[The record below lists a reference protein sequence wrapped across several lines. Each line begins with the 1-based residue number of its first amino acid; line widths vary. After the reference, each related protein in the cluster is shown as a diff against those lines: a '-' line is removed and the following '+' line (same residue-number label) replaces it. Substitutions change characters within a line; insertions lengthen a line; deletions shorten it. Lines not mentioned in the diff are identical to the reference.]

1 MHDSP
6 SLWFSS
12 HFISI
17 FYLFDVFLILFKSSY
32 FCYFSF
38 FIAYNTVLDSLYC
51 NLKKVL
57 ALVLAFACAF
67 TMFAGAA
74 FTDQADIKVDSEVVD
89 TLVSLGVI
97 EGFENGSFQP
107 NGTVTRAQMAKM
119 IYVLR
124 TGNSDA
130 SAYNN
135 DKTTFT
141 DINGHWAAGY
151 IKYCQSLNIIAGKSN
166 TKFCPNDKVTT
177 QEAAKMLLVTLGYD
191 AKKAGLV
198 GAGWASKTNALAD
211 ENGLLEDVNTS
222 FTGACPRQYAAQLI
236 YNTIF
241 APTVVLR
248 DDVYTNE
255 NYAGHDNKTVGEK
268 YMGLKTTVG
277 TLDTVSKESGKDTYK
292 LTIGETDNTDDDS
305 TKPLVTS
312 FTKVKK
318 DYNDLLDQEVKVL
331 YKAKDDVYGVFA
343 TEDSD
348 VLTGILG
355 DFEKSDA
362 KLKFNGS
369 KYSVGKTGDD
379 DTNLV
384 KVDGSKTSDT
394 NANNIVAYVDAA
406 KGLSK
411 VYSASTRS
419 KDNKIIQ
426 LNVKTVSI
434 AQVTYV
440 GKDYINA
447 TKKAGPTFDKIDTD
461 SSNYPS
467 DLKKDDYIAIY
478 NANNFSDDKQVVEKL
493 DLVEGKVTSTKNAI
507 TADDYSIMV
516 DGNWYEMAMAPT
528 MKAAPDQTKVD
539 FIGNK
544 KVELKDE
551 VAVVVKD
558 GYVVYVDDNTA
569 GSKDVALLVKAVTKT
584 SANDDD
590 IEGRLIF
597 ADGSDK
603 TVTIKDT
610 KMFASIT
617 EYTGTPVLVSYKK
630 SGDKYELTKVTD
642 KIDGYDDY
650 ATDAQRVKSDKLQ
663 KKTGD
668 TWGAAK
674 VTYINNDATV
684 FVKYKSGDDTKY
696 TVITGKAL
704 KNWSDSKTF
713 TSQVLSK
720 KTNGMQYAKTMY
732 VDLANQNMS
741 GGKDITYGYV
751 LESSRS
757 ITEGDTDYTTT
768 KVWNG
773 TKEITLKVEDGDA
786 LAEGQVVEYSE
797 NSDGTHDIENT
808 YTLDS
813 VATGTNHQYA
823 LTRGVVTGFDY
834 NAEDVEGT
842 LVGSK
847 AKKAG
852 DDYIADE
859 TDAAKFTLNISN
871 DDHDSVVLF
880 VDTDNARGTTG
891 GEFQKA
897 AENND
902 GKKLAN
908 VAYYADANSNVKIII
923 VDTQNIYAK

>member
-1 MHDSP
+1 M
-6 SLWFSS
+6 
-12 HFISI
+12 
-17 FYLFDVFLILFKSSY
+17 
-32 FCYFSF
+32 
-38 FIAYNTVLDSLYC
+38 
-51 NLKKVL
+51 
-57 ALVLAFACAF
+57 LAFACAF

-198 GAGWASKTNALAD
+198 GASWASKTNALAD

-255 NYAGHDNKTVGEK
+255 NYAGKDNKTVGEK

-292 LTIGETDNTDDDS
+292 LTIGETDNTGDDS
-305 TKPLVTS
+305 TKPLVKS

-419 KDNKIIQ
+419 KDNKIVQ

-908 VAYYADANSNVKIII
+908 VAYYADAASNVKIII

>member
-1 MHDSP
+1 
-6 SLWFSS
+6 
-12 HFISI
+12 
-17 FYLFDVFLILFKSSY
+17 
-32 FCYFSF
+32 
-38 FIAYNTVLDSLYC
+38 
-51 NLKKVL
+51 
-57 ALVLAFACAF
+57 
-67 TMFAGAA
+67 MFAGAA
-74 FTDQADIKVDSEVVD
+74 FTDQADIKVDAEVVD

-97 EGFENGSFQP
+97 NGYTDGSFKP
-107 NGTVTRAQMAKM
+107 NDTVTRAEMAKM

-141 DINGHWAAGY
+141 DIKGHWARGY
-151 IKYCQSLNIIAGKSN
+151 VKYCQSLGIIAGQSA
-166 TKFCPNDKVTT
+166 TTFAPDQTVTA

-191 AKKAGLV
+191 AQKAGLV
-198 GAGWASKTNALAD
+198 GINWASRTNALAD
-211 ENGLLEDVNTS
+211 ENGLLEDVTTS
-222 FTGACPRQYAAQLI
+222 FTGPCPRQYAAQLI
-236 YNTIF
+236 YNAIF

-255 NYAGHDNKTVGEK
+255 NYAGKDNKTVGEK

-292 LTIGETDNTDDDS
+292 LTIGATDNTKDDS
-305 TKPLVTS
+305 TDPLVKS

-318 DYNDLLDQEVKVL
+318 DYNNLLDQEVKVL

-369 KYSVGKTGDD
+369 KYSVGTATTSAVTGDAQVAAD
-379 DTNLV
+379 KTNLV
-384 KVDGSKTSDT
+384 KVNGSESTT
-394 NANNIVAYVDAA
+394 NRNDIVAYVDAA

-419 KDNKIIQ
+419 KDNKIVQ

-447 TKKAGPTFDKIDTD
+447 TKKAGSTFDKIDTD

-493 DLVEGKVTSTKNAI
+493 DVVEGKVTSTKNKI

-516 DGNWYEMAMAPT
+516 DGNWYEMAMQEYANNSVT
-528 MKAAPDQTKVD
+528 
-539 FIGNK
+539 NEN

-551 VAVVVKD
+551 VAVVVKN
-558 GYVVYVDDNTA
+558 GYVVYVDDNKA
-569 GSKDVALLVKAVTKT
+569 GSKDVALLVKAVQKT

-603 TVTIKDT
+603 VVTIKDT
-610 KMFASIT
+610 KMFDSTKNKAG
-617 EYTGTPVLVSYKK
+617 EKVGEALPYETPVLVSYKK

-642 KIDGYDDY
+642 KIDGYNDY
-650 ATDAQRVKSDKLQ
+650 ADDAQRVKSDKLQ
-663 KKTGD
+663 KKTGE
-668 TWGAAK
+668 TWAAAK
-674 VTYINNDATV
+674 ITYINNDATV

-720 KTNGMQYAKTMY
+720 KSNGMQYAKTMY
-732 VDLANQNMS
+732 VNLADQNMS

-757 ITEGDTDYTTT
+757 TTENDTDYITT

-773 TKEITLKVEDGDA
+773 TEEITLKVEDGDA
-786 LAEGQVVEYSE
+786 LAEGQVVEYSV

-813 VATGTNHQYA
+813 MATGTNHQYA

-834 NAEDVEGT
+834 NAKDVEGT

-847 AKKAG
+847 AKKDG

-859 TDAAKFTLNISN
+859 TDGAKFTLNISN

-897 AENND
+897 AENNN

>member
-1 MHDSP
+1 M
-6 SLWFSS
+6 
-12 HFISI
+12 
-17 FYLFDVFLILFKSSY
+17 
-32 FCYFSF
+32 
-38 FIAYNTVLDSLYC
+38 
-51 NLKKVL
+51 
-57 ALVLAFACAF
+57 LAFACAF

-74 FTDQADIKVDSEVVD
+74 FTDQADIKVKSDVVD

-97 EGFENGSFQP
+97 EGFEDGSFQP

-130 SAYNN
+130 SAYND
-135 DKTTFT
+135 DKTSFT

-151 IKYCQSLNIIAGKSN
+151 IKYCQSLNIIAGKSA
-166 TKFCPNDKVTT
+166 TKFDPNGNVTT

-255 NYAGHDNKTVGEK
+255 NYAGKDNKTVGEK

-292 LTIGETDNTDDDS
+292 LTIGDTDNTADDS
-305 TKPLVTS
+305 TKPVQYS

-379 DTNLV
+379 KTNLV
-384 KVDGSKTSDT
+384 KVDGTEVAASVATAPT
-394 NANNIVAYVDAA
+394 NRNDIVAYVDAA

-419 KDNKIIQ
+419 KDNKIVQ

-447 TKKAGPTFDKIDTD
+447 TRKVGPTFDKIDTD

-478 NANNFSDDKQVVEKL
+478 NADNFSDGKQVVEKL
-493 DLVEGKVTSTKNAI
+493 DLVEGKVTSTKNKI
-507 TADDYSIMV
+507 TDDDYSIMV
-516 DGNWYEMAMAPT
+516 DGNWYEMAMALT
-528 MKAAPDQTKVD
+528 TNKTDSYV
-539 FIGNK
+539 GNE

-558 GYVVYVDDNTA
+558 GYVVYVDDNDA
-569 GSKDVALLVKAVTKT
+569 GSKDVALLVKAVQKT

-603 TVTIKDT
+603 VVTIKDT
-610 KMFASIT
+610 KMFANAT
-617 EYTGTPVLVSYKK
+617 EYKGNPVLVSYKK
-630 SGDKYELTKVTD
+630 SGEKYELTKVD
-642 KIDGYDDY
+642 GVISGYDDY
-650 ATDAQRVKSDKLQ
+650 ATDAKRVKSDKLQ
-663 KKTGD
+663 KQAGT
-668 TWGAAK
+668 TWEAAK

-684 FVKYKSGDDTKY
+684 FVRYTSGNDTKY
-696 TVITGKAL
+696 SVITGSAL
-704 KNWSDSKTF
+704 KNWSDSKVF
-713 TSQVLSK
+713 TSAQVLSK
-720 KTNGMQYAKTMY
+720 KSNGMQYAKTMY
-732 VDLANQNMS
+732 IDLGSSSMS
-741 GGKDITYGYV
+741 GGKDMTYGYV
-751 LESSRS
+751 LDASQS
-757 ITEGDTDYTTT
+757 ITENDTDYTTT

-773 TKEITLKVEDGDA
+773 TEEITLKVEDGDA
-786 LAEGQVVEYSE
+786 LAEGDVVEYSA
-797 NSDGTHDIENT
+797 NSDGTHDINKT
-808 YTLDS
+808 YKLDYNGS
-813 VATGTNHQYA
+813 DSDTYA

-834 NAEDVEGT
+834 NATDIEGT
-842 LVGSK
+842 LVGFTATKSTT
-847 AKKAG
+847 AG
-852 DDYIADE
+852 YTDDYVA
-859 TDAAKFTLNISN
+859 TQTAFTLNISN

-880 VDTDNARGTTG
+880 VDTDNARGTAN

-897 AENND
+897 AENNAD
-902 GKKLAN
+902 QKLAN
-908 VAYYADANSNVKIII
+908 VAYYADVHSNVKIII

>member
-1 MHDSP
+1 
-6 SLWFSS
+6 
-12 HFISI
+12 
-17 FYLFDVFLILFKSSY
+17 
-32 FCYFSF
+32 
-38 FIAYNTVLDSLYC
+38 
-51 NLKKVL
+51 
-57 ALVLAFACAF
+57 
-67 TMFAGAA
+67 MFAGAA

-97 EGFENGSFQP
+97 NGYTDGSFKP
-107 NGTVTRAQMAKM
+107 NDTVTRAEMAKM

-151 IKYCQSLNIIAGKSN
+151 VKYCQALGIIAGQSA
-166 TKFCPNDKVTT
+166 TKFAPDQTVTA

-191 AKKAGLV
+191 AQKAGLV
-198 GAGWASKTNALAD
+198 GTTWASKTNALAD

-222 FTGACPRQYAAQLI
+222 FTAACPRQYAAQLM
-236 YNTIF
+236 YNAIF

-255 NYAGHDNKTVGEK
+255 NYAGKDNKTVGEK

-292 LTIGETDNTDDDS
+292 LTIGATDNTKDDS
-305 TKPLVTS
+305 TDPLVTS

-369 KYSVGKTGDD
+369 KYAVGDISGITKQDEKD
-379 DTNLV
+379 AKNFV
-384 KVDGSKTSDT
+384 KVDNKASST
-394 NANNIVAYVDAA
+394 NRNDIVAYVDAA

-419 KDNKIIQ
+419 KDNKIVQ

-478 NANNFSDDKQVVEKL
+478 NSNNFSDDKQVVEKL
-493 DLVEGKVTSTKNAI
+493 DVVEGKVTSTKNKI

-516 DGNWYEMAMAPT
+516 DGNWYEMAMQEYANNSVT
-528 MKAAPDQTKVD
+528 
-539 FIGNK
+539 NEN

-551 VAVVVKD
+551 VAVVVKN
-558 GYVVYVDDNTA
+558 GYVVYVDDNKA
-569 GSKDVALLVKAVTKT
+569 GSKDVALLVKAVQKT

-603 TVTIKDT
+603 VVTIKDT
-610 KMFASIT
+610 KMFDSTKNESGKKVGEALPY
-617 EYTGTPVLVSYKK
+617 ETPVLVSYKK

-642 KIDGYDDY
+642 KIDGYNDY
-650 ATDAQRVKSDKLQ
+650 ADDAQRVKSDKLQ
-663 KKTGD
+663 KKTGE
-668 TWGAAK
+668 TWAAAK
-674 VTYINNDATV
+674 ITYINNDATV

-720 KTNGMQYAKTMY
+720 KSNGMQYAKTMY
-732 VDLANQNMS
+732 VNLADQNMS

-757 ITEGDTDYTTT
+757 TTENDTDYITT

-773 TKEITLKVEDGDA
+773 TEEITLKVEDGDA
-786 LAEGQVVEYSE
+786 LAEGQVVEYSV

-813 VATGTNHQYA
+813 MATGTNHQYA

-834 NAEDVEGT
+834 NAKDVEGT

-847 AKKAG
+847 AKKDG

-859 TDAAKFTLNISN
+859 TDGAKFTLNISN

-897 AENND
+897 AENNN

>member
-1 MHDSP
+1 M
-6 SLWFSS
+6 SS
-12 HFISI
+12 S
-17 FYLFDVFLILFKSSY
+17 
-32 FCYFSF
+32 
-38 FIAYNTVLDSLYC
+38 TC

-292 LTIGETDNTDDDS
+292 LTIGETDNTKDDS
-305 TKPLVTS
+305 TDPLVKS

-348 VLTGILG
+348 VLTGVLG

-369 KYSVGKTGDD
+369 KYSVGEANATKNPDD
-379 DTNLV
+379 SNLV
-384 KVDGSKTSDT
+384 KVNGTKATNDT
-394 NANNIVAYVDAA
+394 NVNNIVAYVDAAA

-419 KDNKIIQ
+419 KDNKIVQ

-447 TKKAGPTFDKIDTD
+447 TRKVGPTFDKIDTD

-478 NANNFSDDKQVVEKL
+478 NADNFSDDKQVVEKL

-544 KVELKDE
+544 KIELKNE
-551 VAVVVKD
+551 VAVVVKN

-569 GSKDVALLVKAVTKT
+569 GSKDVALLVKAVQKT

-630 SGDKYELTKVTD
+630 SGDKYELTKVTA

-663 KKTGD
+663 KKNGD
-668 TWGAAK
+668 TWEAAK
-674 VTYINNDATV
+674 ITYINNDATV

-696 TVITGKAL
+696 TVITGKTL

-732 VDLANQNMS
+732 VDLADQNMS

-768 KVWNG
+768 LVWNG

-813 VATGTNHQYA
+813 MATGTNHQYA

-847 AKKAG
+847 AKKDG
-852 DDYIADE
+852 DDYIANEEDS
-859 TDAAKFTLNISN
+859 AKFTLNISN

-897 AENND
+897 AENNN

>member
-1 MHDSP
+1 M
-6 SLWFSS
+6 
-12 HFISI
+12 
-17 FYLFDVFLILFKSSY
+17 K
-32 FCYFSF
+32 
-38 FIAYNTVLDSLYC
+38 

-74 FTDQADIKVDSEVVD
+74 FTDSADIKVDTEVVD

-130 SAYNN
+130 SAYND
-135 DKTTFT
+135 DKTSFT
-141 DINGHWAAGY
+141 DIGSHWARGY
-151 IKYCQSLNIIAGKSN
+151 IKYCQSLGIIAGKSN
-166 TKFCPNDKVTT
+166 TKFCPNDKVTA
-177 QEAAKMLLVTLGYD
+177 QEAAKMLLVTLGYN
-191 AKKAGLV
+191 ATKAGLT
-198 GAGWASKTNALAD
+198 GANWASKTNALAD

-369 KYSVGKTGDD
+369 KYSVGKTGDN
-379 DTNLV
+379 DTNIV

-419 KDNKIIQ
+419 KDNKIVQ
-426 LNVKTVSI
+426 LNVKTVTI

-603 TVTIKDT
+603 TVTIKAT
-610 KMFASIT
+610 KMFDSLT
-617 EYTGTPVLVSYKK
+617 EYTGNPVLVSYKK
-630 SGDKYELTKVTD
+630 SGEKYELTKVTA
-642 KIDGYDDY
+642 KIDGYDEYDIS
-650 ATDAQRVKSDKLQ
+650 AVKVKDNKLV
-663 KKTGD
+663 KAN
-668 TWGAAK
+668 GAAADK
-674 VTYINNDATV
+674 IPYIDNTATV
-684 FVKYKSGDDTKY
+684 FVKYQRGTDTKY
-696 TVITGKAL
+696 TVITGSAL
-704 KNWSDSKTF
+704 KNWSDSKIF

-720 KTNGMQYAKTMY
+720 KTNGMHYAKTMY
-732 VDLANQNMS
+732 VNLADQNMS

-751 LESSRS
+751 LEASRS
-757 ITEGDTDYTTT
+757 VTENDTDYTTT

-773 TKEITLKVEDGDA
+773 TEEITLKVEDGDA
-786 LAEGQVVEYSE
+786 LAEGQVVEYSV

-813 VATGTNHQYA
+813 TADGTDHQYA

-834 NAEDVEGT
+834 NAKDVEGT

-847 AKKAG
+847 AKKVD

-859 TDAAKFTLNISN
+859 TEAAKFTLNISN
-871 DDHDSVVLF
+871 DDHESVVLF

>member
-1 MHDSP
+1 
-6 SLWFSS
+6 
-12 HFISI
+12 
-17 FYLFDVFLILFKSSY
+17 
-32 FCYFSF
+32 
-38 FIAYNTVLDSLYC
+38 
-51 NLKKVL
+51 
-57 ALVLAFACAF
+57 
-67 TMFAGAA
+67 MFAGAA

-97 EGFENGSFQP
+97 NGYTDGSFKP
-107 NGTVTRAQMAKM
+107 NDTVTRAEMAKM

-130 SAYNN
+130 SAYND

-141 DINGHWAAGY
+141 DINGHWARGY
-151 IKYCQSLNIIAGKSN
+151 VKYCQSLGIIAGQSA
-166 TKFCPNDKVTT
+166 TKFAPDQTVTA

-191 AKKAGLV
+191 AEKAGLV
-198 GAGWASKTNALAD
+198 GASWASKTNALAD

-222 FTGACPRQYAAQLI
+222 FTGPCPRQYAAQLM
-236 YNTIF
+236 YNAIF

-248 DDVYTNE
+248 DGVYTNE
-255 NYAGHDNKTVGEK
+255 NYAGKDNKTVGEK

-292 LTIGETDNTDDDS
+292 LTIGATDNTKDDS
-305 TKPLVTS
+305 TDPLVTS

-369 KYSVGKTGDD
+369 KYAVGDISGITKQDEKD
-379 DTNLV
+379 AKNFV
-384 KVDGSKTSDT
+384 KVDNKASST
-394 NANNIVAYVDAA
+394 NRNDIVAYVDAA

-419 KDNKIIQ
+419 KDNKIVQ

-478 NANNFSDDKQVVEKL
+478 NSNNFSDDKQVVEKL
-493 DLVEGKVTSTKNAI
+493 DVVEGKVTSTKNKI

-516 DGNWYEMAMAPT
+516 DGNWYEMAMQEYANNSVT
-528 MKAAPDQTKVD
+528 
-539 FIGNK
+539 NEN

-551 VAVVVKD
+551 VAVVVKN
-558 GYVVYVDDNTA
+558 GYVVYVDDNKA
-569 GSKDVALLVKAVTKT
+569 GSKDVALLVKAVQKT

-603 TVTIKDT
+603 VVTIKDT
-610 KMFASIT
+610 KMFDSTKNESGKKVGEALPY
-617 EYTGTPVLVSYKK
+617 ETPVLVSYKK

-642 KIDGYDDY
+642 KIDGYNDY
-650 ATDAQRVKSDKLQ
+650 ADDAQRVKSDKLQ
-663 KKTGD
+663 KKTGE
-668 TWGAAK
+668 TWAAAK
-674 VTYINNDATV
+674 ITYINNDATV

-720 KTNGMQYAKTMY
+720 KSNGMQYAKTMY
-732 VDLANQNMS
+732 VNLADQNMS

-757 ITEGDTDYTTT
+757 TTENDTDYITT

-773 TKEITLKVEDGDA
+773 TEEITLKVEDGDA
-786 LAEGQVVEYSE
+786 LAEGQVVEYSV

-813 VATGTNHQYA
+813 MATGTNHQYA

-834 NAEDVEGT
+834 NAKDVEGT

-847 AKKAG
+847 AKKDG

-859 TDAAKFTLNISN
+859 TDGAKFTLNISN

-897 AENND
+897 AENNN

>member
-1 MHDSP
+1 
-6 SLWFSS
+6 
-12 HFISI
+12 
-17 FYLFDVFLILFKSSY
+17 
-32 FCYFSF
+32 
-38 FIAYNTVLDSLYC
+38 
-51 NLKKVL
+51 
-57 ALVLAFACAF
+57 
-67 TMFAGAA
+67 MFAGAA

-318 DYNDLLDQEVKVL
+318 DYNNLLDQEVKVL

-369 KYSVGKTGDD
+369 KYSVGATGADA
-379 DTNLV
+379 TN
-384 KVDGSKTSDT
+384 KVVVDRATTSASND
-394 NANNIVAYVDAA
+394 IVAYVAAA

-419 KDNKIIQ
+419 KDNKIVQ
-426 LNVKTVSI
+426 LNVKTVTI

-447 TKKAGPTFDKIDTD
+447 TKKAGPNFDKIDTD

-493 DLVEGKVTSTKNAI
+493 DLVEGKVTSTKNKI
-507 TADDYSIMV
+507 TDDDYSIMV
-516 DGNWYEMAMAPT
+516 DGNWYEMAMQEYANNSVT
-528 MKAAPDQTKVD
+528 SETEVK
-539 FIGNK
+539 
-544 KVELKDE
+544 LKDE

-558 GYVVYVDDNTA
+558 GYVVYVDDNKA

-603 TVTIKDT
+603 TVTIKNT
-610 KMFASIT
+610 KMFASLT

-630 SGDKYELTKVTD
+630 SGDKYELTKVTA
-642 KIDGYDDY
+642 KIDGYDEYDTS
-650 ATDAQRVKSDKLQ
+650 AVKVKDNKLV
-663 KKTGD
+663 KAN
-668 TWGAAK
+668 GAAADK
-674 VTYINNDATV
+674 IPYIDNTATV
-684 FVKYKSGDDTKY
+684 FVKYQSGTDTKY
-696 TVITGKAL
+696 TVITGSAL

-720 KTNGMQYAKTMY
+720 KTNGMHYAKTMY
-732 VDLANQNMS
+732 VNLADQNMS

-751 LESSRS
+751 LEASRS
-757 ITEGDTDYTTT
+757 VTENDTDYTTT

-773 TKEITLKVEDGDA
+773 TEEITLKVEDGDA
-786 LAEGQVVEYSE
+786 LAEGQVVEYIV

-813 VATGTNHQYA
+813 TADGTDHQYA

-834 NAEDVEGT
+834 NAKDVEGT

-847 AKKAG
+847 AKKVG

-859 TDAAKFTLNISN
+859 TEAAQFTLNISN
-871 DDHDSVVLF
+871 DDHESVVLF

-891 GEFQKA
+891 GEFQEA

-908 VAYYADANSNVKIII
+908 VAYYADAASNVKIII

>member
-1 MHDSP
+1 
-6 SLWFSS
+6 
-12 HFISI
+12 
-17 FYLFDVFLILFKSSY
+17 
-32 FCYFSF
+32 
-38 FIAYNTVLDSLYC
+38 
-51 NLKKVL
+51 
-57 ALVLAFACAF
+57 
-67 TMFAGAA
+67 MFAGAA

-255 NYAGHDNKTVGEK
+255 NYAGHDNETVGEK

-292 LTIGETDNTDDDS
+292 LTIGETDNTKDDS
-305 TKPLVTS
+305 TDPLVKS

-348 VLTGILG
+348 VLTGVLG

-369 KYSVGKTGDD
+369 KYSVGEANATKNPDD
-379 DTNLV
+379 SNLV
-384 KVDGSKTSDT
+384 KVNGTKATNDT
-394 NANNIVAYVDAA
+394 NVNNIVAYVDAAA

-419 KDNKIIQ
+419 KDNKIVQ

-447 TKKAGPTFDKIDTD
+447 TRKVGPTFDKIDTD

-478 NANNFSDDKQVVEKL
+478 NADNFSDDKQVVEKL

-539 FIGNK
+539 YVGNK
-544 KVELKDE
+544 KIELKNE
-551 VAVVVKD
+551 VAVVVKN

-569 GSKDVALLVKAVTKT
+569 GSKDVALLVKAVQKT

-630 SGDKYELTKVTD
+630 SGDKYELTKVTA

-663 KKTGD
+663 KKNGE
-668 TWGAAK
+668 TWEAAK
-674 VTYINNDATV
+674 ITYINNDATV

-696 TVITGKAL
+696 TVITGKTL

-732 VDLANQNMS
+732 VDLADQNMS

-768 KVWNG
+768 LVWNG

-813 VATGTNHQYA
+813 MATGTNHQYA

-847 AKKAG
+847 AKKDG
-852 DDYIADE
+852 DDYIANEEDS
-859 TDAAKFTLNISN
+859 AKFTLNISN

>member
-1 MHDSP
+1 MDFLKFHP
-6 SLWFSS
+6 RFSS
-12 HFISI
+12 
-17 FYLFDVFLILFKSSY
+17 
-32 FCYFSF
+32 
-38 FIAYNTVLDSLYC
+38 NRDSGA

-151 IKYCQSLNIIAGKSN
+151 IKYCQSLNIIAGKSA
-166 TKFCPNDKVTT
+166 TKFDPNGNVTT

-198 GAGWASKTNALAD
+198 GSGWASKTNALAD

-379 DTNLV
+379 DTNIV

-419 KDNKIIQ
+419 KDNKIVQ
-426 LNVKTVSI
+426 LNVKTVTI

-610 KMFASIT
+610 KMFASLT

-630 SGDKYELTKVTD
+630 SGEKYELTKVTA
-642 KIDGYDDY
+642 KIDGYDEYDTS
-650 ATDAQRVKSDKLQ
+650 AVKVKDNKLV
-663 KKTGD
+663 KAN
-668 TWGAAK
+668 GAAADK
-674 VTYINNDATV
+674 IPYIDNTATV
-684 FVKYKSGDDTKY
+684 FVKYQSGTDTKY
-696 TVITGKAL
+696 TVITGSAL
-704 KNWSDSKTF
+704 KNWSDSKIF

-720 KTNGMQYAKTMY
+720 KTNGMHYAKTMY
-732 VDLANQNMS
+732 VNLADQNMS

-751 LESSRS
+751 LEASRS
-757 ITEGDTDYTTT
+757 VTENDTDYTTT

-773 TKEITLKVEDGDA
+773 TEEITLKVEDGDA
-786 LAEGQVVEYSE
+786 LAEGQVVEYSV

-813 VATGTNHQYA
+813 TADGTDHQYA

-834 NAEDVEGT
+834 NAKDVEGT

-847 AKKAG
+847 AKKVG

-859 TDAAKFTLNISN
+859 TEAAKFTLNISN
-871 DDHDSVVLF
+871 DDHESVVLF

>member
-1 MHDSP
+1 
-6 SLWFSS
+6 
-12 HFISI
+12 
-17 FYLFDVFLILFKSSY
+17 
-32 FCYFSF
+32 
-38 FIAYNTVLDSLYC
+38 
-51 NLKKVL
+51 
-57 ALVLAFACAF
+57 
-67 TMFAGAA
+67 MFAGAA

-198 GAGWASKTNALAD
+198 GASWASKTNALAD

-255 NYAGHDNKTVGEK
+255 NYAGKDNKTVGEK

-292 LTIGETDNTDDDS
+292 LTIGETDNTGDDS
-305 TKPLVTS
+305 TKPLVKS

-419 KDNKIIQ
+419 KDNKIVQ

-908 VAYYADANSNVKIII
+908 VAYYADASSNVKIII

>member
-1 MHDSP
+1 
-6 SLWFSS
+6 
-12 HFISI
+12 
-17 FYLFDVFLILFKSSY
+17 
-32 FCYFSF
+32 
-38 FIAYNTVLDSLYC
+38 
-51 NLKKVL
+51 
-57 ALVLAFACAF
+57 
-67 TMFAGAA
+67 MFAGAA

-89 TLVSLGVI
+89 TLVSLGVVN
-97 EGFENGSFQP
+97 GYTDGSFKP
-107 NGTVTRAQMAKM
+107 NDTVTRAEMAKM

-130 SAYNN
+130 SAYND

-141 DINGHWAAGY
+141 DINGHWARGY
-151 IKYCQSLNIIAGKSN
+151 VKYCQSLGIIAGQSA
-166 TKFCPNDKVTT
+166 TKFAPDQTVTA
-177 QEAAKMLLVTLGYD
+177 QEAAKMLLVTLGYNAD
-191 AKKAGLV
+191 KAGLV
-198 GAGWASKTNALAD
+198 GASWASKTNALAD
-211 ENGLLEDVNTS
+211 ENGLLDDVNTS
-222 FTGACPRQYAAQLI
+222 FTAACPRQYAAQLM
-236 YNTIF
+236 YNAIF

-255 NYAGHDNKTVGEK
+255 NYAGKDNKTVGEK

-292 LTIGETDNTDDDS
+292 LTIGETDNTKDDS
-305 TKPLVTS
+305 TDPLVTS

-348 VLTGILG
+348 VLTGVLG

-369 KYSVGKTGDD
+369 KYSVGTATTSAVTGDAQVAAD
-379 DTNLV
+379 KTNLV
-384 KVDGSKTSDT
+384 KINGSESDT
-394 NANNIVAYVDAA
+394 NRNNIVAFVDAA

-419 KDNKIIQ
+419 KDNKIVQ

-478 NANNFSDDKQVVEKL
+478 NSNNFSDDKQVVEKL
-493 DLVEGKVTSTKNAI
+493 DVVEGKVTSTKNAI

-516 DGNWYEMAMAPT
+516 DGKWYEMAMAAT
-528 MKAAPDQTKVD
+528 MKASPDQDKVD
-539 FIGNK
+539 YVGNK
-544 KVELKDE
+544 KVELKNE
-551 VAVVVKD
+551 VEVVVKN
-558 GYVVYVDDNTA
+558 GYVVYVDDNKA
-569 GSKDVALLVKAVTKT
+569 GSEDVALLVKAVQKT

-603 TVTIKDT
+603 VVTIKDT
-610 KMFASIT
+610 KMFDSTKNESGKKVGEALPY
-617 EYTGTPVLVSYKK
+617 ETPVLVSYKK
-630 SGDKYELTKVTD
+630 SGDKYELTKVTA

-650 ATDAQRVKSDKLQ
+650 ADDAQRVKSDKLQ
-663 KKTGD
+663 KKTGE

-720 KTNGMQYAKTMY
+720 KSNGMQYAKTMY
-732 VDLANQNMS
+732 VNLADQNMS

-757 ITEGDTDYTTT
+757 TTENDTDYITT

-773 TKEITLKVEDGDA
+773 TEEITLKVEDGDA
-786 LAEGQVVEYSE
+786 LAEGQVVEYSV

-813 VATGTNHQYA
+813 QANGNHQYA

-847 AKKAG
+847 ATKDG
-852 DDYIADE
+852 DDYIADNAE
-859 TDAAKFTLNISN
+859 NAKFTLNISN

-880 VDTDNARGTTG
+880 VDTDNARGTIG

>member
-1 MHDSP
+1 
-6 SLWFSS
+6 
-12 HFISI
+12 
-17 FYLFDVFLILFKSSY
+17 
-32 FCYFSF
+32 
-38 FIAYNTVLDSLYC
+38 
-51 NLKKVL
+51 
-57 ALVLAFACAF
+57 
-67 TMFAGAA
+67 
-74 FTDQADIKVDSEVVD
+74 
-89 TLVSLGVI
+89 
-97 EGFENGSFQP
+97 
-107 NGTVTRAQMAKM
+107 MAKM

-318 DYNDLLDQEVKVL
+318 DYNNLLDQEVKVL

-369 KYSVGKTGDD
+369 KYSVGATGADA
-379 DTNLV
+379 TN
-384 KVDGSKTSDT
+384 KVVIDRATTSASND
-394 NANNIVAYVDAA
+394 IVAYVAAA

-419 KDNKIIQ
+419 KDNKIVQ
-426 LNVKTVSI
+426 LNVKTVTI

-447 TKKAGPTFDKIDTD
+447 TKEAGPNFDKIDTD

-493 DLVEGKVTSTKNAI
+493 DLVEGKVTSTKNKI
-507 TADDYSIMV
+507 TDDDYSIMV
-516 DGNWYEMAMAPT
+516 DGNWYEMAMQEYANNSVT
-528 MKAAPDQTKVD
+528 SETEVK
-539 FIGNK
+539 
-544 KVELKDE
+544 LKDE

-558 GYVVYVDDNTA
+558 GYVVYVDDNKA

-603 TVTIKDT
+603 TVTIKNT
-610 KMFASIT
+610 KMFASLT

-630 SGDKYELTKVTD
+630 SGDKYELTKVTA
-642 KIDGYDDY
+642 KIDGYDEYDTS
-650 ATDAQRVKSDKLQ
+650 AVKVKDNKLV
-663 KKTGD
+663 KAN
-668 TWGAAK
+668 GAAADK
-674 VTYINNDATV
+674 IPYIDNTATV
-684 FVKYKSGDDTKY
+684 FVKYQSGTDTKY
-696 TVITGKAL
+696 TVITGSAL

-720 KTNGMQYAKTMY
+720 KTNGMHYAKTMY
-732 VDLANQNMS
+732 VNLADQNMS

-751 LESSRS
+751 LEASRS
-757 ITEGDTDYTTT
+757 VTENDTDYTTT

-773 TKEITLKVEDGDA
+773 TEEITLKVEDGDA
-786 LAEGQVVEYSE
+786 LAEGQVVEYSV

-813 VATGTNHQYA
+813 TADGTDHQYA

-834 NAEDVEGT
+834 NAKDVEGT

-847 AKKAG
+847 AKKVG

-859 TDAAKFTLNISN
+859 TEAAQFTLNISN
-871 DDHDSVVLF
+871 DDHESVVLF

-908 VAYYADANSNVKIII
+908 VAYYADAASNVKIII

>member
-1 MHDSP
+1 M
-6 SLWFSS
+6 
-12 HFISI
+12 
-17 FYLFDVFLILFKSSY
+17 
-32 FCYFSF
+32 
-38 FIAYNTVLDSLYC
+38 
-51 NLKKVL
+51 
-57 ALVLAFACAF
+57 LAFACAF

-97 EGFENGSFQP
+97 KGFENGSFQP

-292 LTIGETDNTDDDS
+292 LTIGETDNTGDDS
-305 TKPLVTS
+305 TKPLVKS

-348 VLTGILG
+348 VLTGVLG

-369 KYSVGKTGDD
+369 KYSVGEANATKNPDD
-379 DTNLV
+379 SNLV
-384 KVDGSKTSDT
+384 KVNGTKATNDT
-394 NANNIVAYVDAA
+394 NVNNIVAYVDAAA

-419 KDNKIIQ
+419 KDNKIVQ

-447 TKKAGPTFDKIDTD
+447 TRKVGPTFDKIDTD

-478 NANNFSDDKQVVEKL
+478 NADNFSDDKQVVEKL

-539 FIGNK
+539 YVGNK
-544 KVELKDE
+544 KIELKNE
-551 VAVVVKD
+551 VAVVVKN

-569 GSKDVALLVKAVTKT
+569 GSKDVALLVKAVQKT

-630 SGDKYELTKVTD
+630 SGDKYELTKVTA

-650 ATDAQRVKSDKLQ
+650 ATDAQRVKSDKL
-663 KKTGD
+663 
-668 TWGAAK
+668 
-674 VTYINNDATV
+674 
-684 FVKYKSGDDTKY
+684 
-696 TVITGKAL
+696 
-704 KNWSDSKTF
+704 
-713 TSQVLSK
+713 
-720 KTNGMQYAKTMY
+720 
-732 VDLANQNMS
+732 
-741 GGKDITYGYV
+741 
-751 LESSRS
+751 
-757 ITEGDTDYTTT
+757 
-768 KVWNG
+768 
-773 TKEITLKVEDGDA
+773 
-786 LAEGQVVEYSE
+786 
-797 NSDGTHDIENT
+797 
-808 YTLDS
+808 
-813 VATGTNHQYA
+813 
-823 LTRGVVTGFDY
+823 
-834 NAEDVEGT
+834 
-842 LVGSK
+842 
-847 AKKAG
+847 
-852 DDYIADE
+852 
-859 TDAAKFTLNISN
+859 
-871 DDHDSVVLF
+871 
-880 VDTDNARGTTG
+880 
-891 GEFQKA
+891 
-897 AENND
+897 
-902 GKKLAN
+902 
-908 VAYYADANSNVKIII
+908 
-923 VDTQNIYAK
+923 

>member
-1 MHDSP
+1 
-6 SLWFSS
+6 
-12 HFISI
+12 
-17 FYLFDVFLILFKSSY
+17 
-32 FCYFSF
+32 
-38 FIAYNTVLDSLYC
+38 
-51 NLKKVL
+51 
-57 ALVLAFACAF
+57 
-67 TMFAGAA
+67 MFAGAA

-292 LTIGETDNTDDDS
+292 LTIGETDNTGDDS
-305 TKPLVTS
+305 TKPLVKS

-348 VLTGILG
+348 VLTGVLG

-369 KYSVGKTGDD
+369 KYSVGEANATKNPDD
-379 DTNLV
+379 SNLV
-384 KVDGSKTSDT
+384 KVNGTKATNDT
-394 NANNIVAYVDAA
+394 NVNNIVAYVDAAA

-419 KDNKIIQ
+419 KDNKIVQ

-447 TKKAGPTFDKIDTD
+447 TRKVGPTFDKIDTD

-478 NANNFSDDKQVVEKL
+478 NADNFSDDKQVVEKL

-539 FIGNK
+539 YVGNK
-544 KVELKDE
+544 KIELKNE
-551 VAVVVKD
+551 VAVVVKN

-569 GSKDVALLVKAVTKT
+569 GSKDVALLVKAVQKT

-630 SGDKYELTKVTD
+630 SGDKYELTKVTA

-663 KKTGD
+663 KKNGE
-668 TWGAAK
+668 TWEAAK
-674 VTYINNDATV
+674 ITYINNDATV

-696 TVITGKAL
+696 TVITGKTL

-732 VDLANQNMS
+732 VDLADQNMS

-768 KVWNG
+768 LVWNG

-813 VATGTNHQYA
+813 MATGTNHQYA

-847 AKKAG
+847 AKKDG
-852 DDYIADE
+852 DDYIANEEDS
-859 TDAAKFTLNISN
+859 AKFTLNISN

>member
-1 MHDSP
+1 M
-6 SLWFSS
+6 
-12 HFISI
+12 
-17 FYLFDVFLILFKSSY
+17 K
-32 FCYFSF
+32 
-38 FIAYNTVLDSLYC
+38 

-369 KYSVGKTGDD
+369 KYSVGATGADA
-379 DTNLV
+379 TN
-384 KVDGSKTSDT
+384 KVVVDRATTSASND
-394 NANNIVAYVDAA
+394 IVAYVAAA

-419 KDNKIIQ
+419 KDNKIVQ

-447 TKKAGPTFDKIDTD
+447 TKKAGPNFDKIDTD

-478 NANNFSDDKQVVEKL
+478 NADNFSDDKQVVEKL
-493 DLVEGKVTSTKNAI
+493 DVVEGKVTSTKNAI

-516 DGNWYEMAMAPT
+516 GGNWYEMAMAAT
-528 MKAAPDQTKVD
+528 MKAAPNQTQVD
-539 FIGNK
+539 YVGNE

-551 VAVVVKD
+551 VAVVVKN
-558 GYVVYVDDNTA
+558 GYVVYVDDNDA
-569 GSKDVALLVKAVTKT
+569 GSKDVALLVKAVQKT

-610 KMFASIT
+610 KMFANVGGET
-617 EYTGTPVLVSYKK
+617 LPYNTPVLVSYKK
-630 SGDKYELTKVTD
+630 SGEKYELTKVSGV
-642 KIDGYDDY
+642 ISGYDDY
-650 ATDAQRVKSDKLQ
+650 KTDAKRVKSDKLQ
-663 KKTGD
+663 KQSGSN
-668 TWGAAK
+668 WVAADI
-674 VTYINNDATV
+674 TYINNDATV
-684 FVKYKSGDDTKY
+684 FVRYTSGSDTKY
-696 TVITGKAL
+696 SVITGSAL
-704 KNWSDSKTF
+704 KNWSDSKVF
-713 TSQVLSK
+713 TSAQVLSK
-720 KTNGMQYAKTMY
+720 KSNGMQYAKTMY
-732 VDLANQNMS
+732 VDLGSSSMS
-741 GGKDITYGYV
+741 GGKDMTYGYV

-757 ITEGDTDYTTT
+757 VTENDTDYTTT

-773 TKEITLKVEDGDA
+773 TEEITLKVEDGDA
-786 LAEGQVVEYSE
+786 LAEGDVVEYSA
-797 NSDGTHDIENT
+797 NSDGTHDINKT
-808 YTLDS
+808 YKLDY
-813 VATGTNHQYA
+813 AGTAGDNDTYA

-834 NAEDVEGT
+834 NATDIEGT
-842 LVGSK
+842 LVGFTA
-847 AKKAG
+847 AKSTTAG
-852 DDYIADE
+852 YTDDYVA
-859 TDAAKFTLNISN
+859 TQTAFTLNISN

-880 VDTDNARGTTG
+880 VDTDNARGTAN

-897 AENND
+897 AENNAAQ
-902 GKKLAN
+902 KLAN

>member
-1 MHDSP
+1 
-6 SLWFSS
+6 
-12 HFISI
+12 
-17 FYLFDVFLILFKSSY
+17 
-32 FCYFSF
+32 
-38 FIAYNTVLDSLYC
+38 
-51 NLKKVL
+51 
-57 ALVLAFACAF
+57 
-67 TMFAGAA
+67 
-74 FTDQADIKVDSEVVD
+74 
-89 TLVSLGVI
+89 
-97 EGFENGSFQP
+97 
-107 NGTVTRAQMAKM
+107 
-119 IYVLR
+119 
-124 TGNSDA
+124 
-130 SAYNN
+130 
-135 DKTTFT
+135 
-141 DINGHWAAGY
+141 
-151 IKYCQSLNIIAGKSN
+151 
-166 TKFCPNDKVTT
+166 
-177 QEAAKMLLVTLGYD
+177 MLLVTLGYD
-191 AKKAGLV
+191 AQKAGLV
-198 GAGWASKTNALAD
+198 GTTWASKTNALAD

-222 FTGACPRQYAAQLI
+222 FTAACPRQYAAQLI
-236 YNTIF
+236 YNAIF

-248 DDVYTNE
+248 DGVYTNE
-255 NYAGHDNKTVGEK
+255 NYAGKDNKTVGEK

-292 LTIGETDNTDDDS
+292 LTIGATDNTKDDS
-305 TKPLVTS
+305 TDPLVTS

-369 KYSVGKTGDD
+369 KYAVGDISGITKQDEKD
-379 DTNLV
+379 AKNFV
-384 KVDGSKTSDT
+384 KVDNKASST
-394 NANNIVAYVDAA
+394 NRNDIVAYVDAA

-419 KDNKIIQ
+419 KDNKIVQ

-478 NANNFSDDKQVVEKL
+478 NSNNFSDDKQVVEKL
-493 DLVEGKVTSTKNAI
+493 DVVEGKVTSTKNAI

-516 DGNWYEMAMAPT
+516 DGKWYEMAMAAT
-528 MKAAPDQTKVD
+528 MKASPDQDKVD
-539 FIGNK
+539 YVGNK

-551 VAVVVKD
+551 VEVVVKN
-558 GYVVYVDDNTA
+558 GYVVYVDDNKA
-569 GSKDVALLVKAVTKT
+569 GSKDVALLVKAVKKT

-603 TVTIKDT
+603 TVTVKDT
-610 KMFASIT
+610 KMFASNGSYSDGCYNENT
-617 EYTGTPVLVSYKK
+617 QAGETPVLVSYKK
-630 SGDKYELTKVTD
+630 SGDKYELTKVTA

-650 ATDAQRVKSDKLQ
+650 ATDAKRVKSDKLQ
-663 KKTGD
+663 KQDDSNK
-668 TWGAAK
+668 WVAADI
-674 VTYINNDATV
+674 TYINNDATV

-720 KTNGMQYAKTMY
+720 KSNGMQYAKTMY
-732 VDLANQNMS
+732 VDLADKNMS

-757 ITEGDTDYTTT
+757 TTENDTDYITT

-773 TKEITLKVEDGDA
+773 TEEITLKVEDGDA
-786 LAEGQVVEYSE
+786 LAEGQVVEYSV

-813 VATGTNHQYA
+813 QANGNHQYA

-847 AKKAG
+847 ATKDG

-859 TDAAKFTLNISN
+859 TDGAKFTLNISN

>member
-1 MHDSP
+1 
-6 SLWFSS
+6 
-12 HFISI
+12 
-17 FYLFDVFLILFKSSY
+17 
-32 FCYFSF
+32 
-38 FIAYNTVLDSLYC
+38 
-51 NLKKVL
+51 
-57 ALVLAFACAF
+57 
-67 TMFAGAA
+67 
-74 FTDQADIKVDSEVVD
+74 
-89 TLVSLGVI
+89 
-97 EGFENGSFQP
+97 
-107 NGTVTRAQMAKM
+107 
-119 IYVLR
+119 
-124 TGNSDA
+124 
-130 SAYNN
+130 
-135 DKTTFT
+135 
-141 DINGHWAAGY
+141 
-151 IKYCQSLNIIAGKSN
+151 
-166 TKFCPNDKVTT
+166 
-177 QEAAKMLLVTLGYD
+177 MLLVTLGYD
-191 AKKAGLV
+191 AQKAGLV
-198 GAGWASKTNALAD
+198 GINWASRTNALAD
-211 ENGLLEDVNTS
+211 ENGLLEDVTTS
-222 FTGACPRQYAAQLI
+222 FTGPCPRQYAAQLI
-236 YNTIF
+236 YNAIF

-255 NYAGHDNKTVGEK
+255 NYAGKDNKTVGEK

-292 LTIGETDNTDDDS
+292 LTIGATDNTKDDS
-305 TKPLVTS
+305 TDPLVKS

-318 DYNDLLDQEVKVL
+318 DYNNLLDQEVKVL

-369 KYSVGKTGDD
+369 KYSVGTATTSAVTGDAQVAAD
-379 DTNLV
+379 KTNLV
-384 KVDGSKTSDT
+384 KVNGSESTT
-394 NANNIVAYVDAA
+394 NRNDIVAYVDAA

-419 KDNKIIQ
+419 KDNKIVQ

-447 TKKAGPTFDKIDTD
+447 TKKAGSTFDKIDTD

-493 DLVEGKVTSTKNAI
+493 DVVEGKVTSTKNKI

-516 DGNWYEMAMAPT
+516 DGNWYEMAMQEYANNSVT
-528 MKAAPDQTKVD
+528 
-539 FIGNK
+539 NEN

-551 VAVVVKD
+551 VAVVVKN
-558 GYVVYVDDNTA
+558 GYVVYVDDNKA
-569 GSKDVALLVKAVTKT
+569 GSKDVALLVKAVQKT

-603 TVTIKDT
+603 VVTIKDT
-610 KMFASIT
+610 KMFDSTKNKAG
-617 EYTGTPVLVSYKK
+617 EKVGEALPYETPVLVSYKK

-642 KIDGYDDY
+642 KIDGYNDY
-650 ATDAQRVKSDKLQ
+650 ADDAQRVKSDKLQ
-663 KKTGD
+663 KKTGE
-668 TWGAAK
+668 TWAAAK
-674 VTYINNDATV
+674 ITYINNDATV

-720 KTNGMQYAKTMY
+720 KSNGMQYAKTMY
-732 VDLANQNMS
+732 VNLADQNMS

-757 ITEGDTDYTTT
+757 TTENDTDYITT

-773 TKEITLKVEDGDA
+773 TEEITLKVEDGDA
-786 LAEGQVVEYSE
+786 LAEGQVVEYSV

-813 VATGTNHQYA
+813 MATGTNHQYA

-834 NAEDVEGT
+834 NAKDVEGT

-847 AKKAG
+847 AKKDG

-859 TDAAKFTLNISN
+859 TDGAKFTLNISN

-897 AENND
+897 AENNN

>member
-1 MHDSP
+1 MC
-6 SLWFSS
+6 LWKT
-12 HFISI
+12 
-17 FYLFDVFLILFKSSY
+17 DY
-32 FCYFSF
+32 F
-38 FIAYNTVLDSLYC
+38 AC
-51 NLKKVL
+51 NLKKIL

-97 EGFENGSFQP
+97 NGYTDGSFKP
-107 NGTVTRAQMAKM
+107 NDTVTRAEMAKM

-151 IKYCQSLNIIAGKSN
+151 VKYCQALGIIAGQSA
-166 TKFCPNDKVTT
+166 TKFAPDQTVTA

-191 AKKAGLV
+191 AQKAGLV
-198 GAGWASKTNALAD
+198 GTTWASKTNALAD

-222 FTGACPRQYAAQLI
+222 FTAACPRQYAAQLM
-236 YNTIF
+236 YNAIF

-255 NYAGHDNKTVGEK
+255 NYAGKDNKTVGEK

-292 LTIGETDNTDDDS
+292 LTIGATDNTKDDS
-305 TKPLVTS
+305 TDPLVTS

-369 KYSVGKTGDD
+369 KYAVGDISGITKQDEKD
-379 DTNLV
+379 AKNFV
-384 KVDGSKTSDT
+384 KVDNKASST
-394 NANNIVAYVDAA
+394 NRNDIVAYVDAA

-419 KDNKIIQ
+419 KDNKIVQ

-478 NANNFSDDKQVVEKL
+478 NSNNFSDDKQVVEKL
-493 DLVEGKVTSTKNAI
+493 DVVEGKVTSTKNKI

-516 DGNWYEMAMAPT
+516 DGNWYEMAMQEYANNSVT
-528 MKAAPDQTKVD
+528 
-539 FIGNK
+539 NEN

-551 VAVVVKD
+551 VAVVVKN
-558 GYVVYVDDNTA
+558 GYVVYVDDNKA
-569 GSKDVALLVKAVTKT
+569 GSKDVALLVKAVQKT

-603 TVTIKDT
+603 VVTIKDT
-610 KMFASIT
+610 KMFDSTKNESGKKVGEALPY
-617 EYTGTPVLVSYKK
+617 ETPVLVSYKK

-642 KIDGYDDY
+642 KIDGYNDY
-650 ATDAQRVKSDKLQ
+650 ADDAQRVKSDKLQ
-663 KKTGD
+663 KKTGE
-668 TWGAAK
+668 TWAAAK
-674 VTYINNDATV
+674 ITYINNDATV

-720 KTNGMQYAKTMY
+720 KSNGMQYAKTMY
-732 VDLANQNMS
+732 VNLADQNMS

-757 ITEGDTDYTTT
+757 TTENDTDYITT

-773 TKEITLKVEDGDA
+773 TEEITLKVEDGDA
-786 LAEGQVVEYSE
+786 LAEGQVVEYSV

-813 VATGTNHQYA
+813 MATGTNHQYA

-834 NAEDVEGT
+834 NAKDVEGT

-847 AKKAG
+847 AKKDG

-859 TDAAKFTLNISN
+859 TDGAKFTLNISN

-897 AENND
+897 AENNN

>member
-1 MHDSP
+1 M
-6 SLWFSS
+6 
-12 HFISI
+12 
-17 FYLFDVFLILFKSSY
+17 
-32 FCYFSF
+32 
-38 FIAYNTVLDSLYC
+38 
-51 NLKKVL
+51 
-57 ALVLAFACAF
+57 LAFACAF

-151 IKYCQSLNIIAGKSN
+151 IKYCQSLNIIAGKSA
-166 TKFCPNDKVTT
+166 TKFDPNGNVTT

-255 NYAGHDNKTVGEK
+255 NYAGKDNKTVGEK

-292 LTIGETDNTDDDS
+292 LTIGETDNTGDDS
-305 TKPLVTS
+305 TKPLVKS

-419 KDNKIIQ
+419 KDNKIVQ

-650 ATDAQRVKSDKLQ
+650 ADDAQRVKSDKLQ

-704 KNWSDSKTF
+704 KNWSDSKEF
-713 TSQVLSK
+713 TSAQVLSK
-720 KTNGMQYAKTMY
+720 KSNGMQYAKTMY
-732 VDLANQNMS
+732 VNLADQNMS

-768 KVWNG
+768 LVWNG

-908 VAYYADANSNVKIII
+908 VAYYADASSNVKIII

>member
-1 MHDSP
+1 M
-6 SLWFSS
+6 
-12 HFISI
+12 
-17 FYLFDVFLILFKSSY
+17 
-32 FCYFSF
+32 
-38 FIAYNTVLDSLYC
+38 
-51 NLKKVL
+51 
-57 ALVLAFACAF
+57 LAFACAF

-151 IKYCQSLNIIAGKSN
+151 IKYCQSLNIIAGKSA
-166 TKFCPNDKVTT
+166 TKFDPNGNVTT

-255 NYAGHDNKTVGEK
+255 NYAGKDNKTVGEK

-292 LTIGETDNTDDDS
+292 LTIGETDNTGDDS
-305 TKPLVTS
+305 TKPLVKS

-419 KDNKIIQ
+419 KDNKIVQ

-650 ATDAQRVKSDKLQ
+650 ADDAQRVKIDKLQ

-704 KNWSDSKTF
+704 KNWSDSKEF
-713 TSQVLSK
+713 TSAQVLSK
-720 KTNGMQYAKTMY
+720 KSNGMQYAKTMY
-732 VDLANQNMS
+732 VNLADQNMS

-768 KVWNG
+768 LVWNG

-908 VAYYADANSNVKIII
+908 VAYYADASSNVKIII

>member
-1 MHDSP
+1 
-6 SLWFSS
+6 
-12 HFISI
+12 
-17 FYLFDVFLILFKSSY
+17 
-32 FCYFSF
+32 
-38 FIAYNTVLDSLYC
+38 
-51 NLKKVL
+51 
-57 ALVLAFACAF
+57 
-67 TMFAGAA
+67 MFAGAA

-130 SAYNN
+130 SAYND
-135 DKTTFT
+135 DKTSFT
-141 DINGHWAAGY
+141 DIGSHWARGY
-151 IKYCQSLNIIAGKSN
+151 IKYCQSLGIIAGKSN
-166 TKFCPNDKVTT
+166 TIFAPNATVTA

-191 AKKAGLV
+191 ATKAGLT
-198 GAGWASKTNALAD
+198 GANWASKTNALAD

-348 VLTGILG
+348 VLTGVLG

-369 KYSVGKTGDD
+369 KYSVGEANATKNPDD
-379 DTNLV
+379 SNLV
-384 KVDGSKTSDT
+384 KVNGTKATNDT
-394 NANNIVAYVDAA
+394 NVNNIVAYVDATA

-419 KDNKIIQ
+419 KDNKIVQ

-447 TKKAGPTFDKIDTD
+447 TRKVGPTFDKIDTD

-478 NANNFSDDKQVVEKL
+478 NADNFSDDKQVVEKL

-539 FIGNK
+539 YVGNK
-544 KVELKDE
+544 KIELKNE
-551 VAVVVKD
+551 VAVVVKN

-569 GSKDVALLVKAVTKT
+569 GSKDVALLVKAVQKT

-610 KMFASIT
+610 KMFASAANGGET
-617 EYTGTPVLVSYKK
+617 LPYSTPVLVSYKK
-630 SGDKYELTKVTD
+630 SGEKYELTKVTA

-704 KNWSDSKTF
+704 KNWSDSKVF
-713 TSQVLSK
+713 TSAQVLSK
-720 KTNGMQYAKTMY
+720 KSNGMQYAKTMY
-732 VDLANQNMS
+732 VNLADQNMS

-847 AKKAG
+847 AQAQKVNG
-852 DDYIADE
+852 DYIADE
-859 TDAAKFTLNISN
+859 SDGAKFTLNISN

-897 AENND
+897 AENNN

-908 VAYYADANSNVKIII
+908 VAYYADAASNVKIII

>member
-1 MHDSP
+1 
-6 SLWFSS
+6 
-12 HFISI
+12 
-17 FYLFDVFLILFKSSY
+17 
-32 FCYFSF
+32 
-38 FIAYNTVLDSLYC
+38 
-51 NLKKVL
+51 
-57 ALVLAFACAF
+57 
-67 TMFAGAA
+67 MFAGAA
-74 FTDQADIKVDSEVVD
+74 FTDQADIKVDSDVVD

-97 EGFENGSFQP
+97 NGYTDGSFKP
-107 NGTVTRAQMAKM
+107 NDTVTRAEMAKM

-124 TGNSDA
+124 TGKSDA
-130 SAYNN
+130 SAYND

-141 DINGHWAAGY
+141 DINGHWARGY
-151 IKYCQSLNIIAGKSN
+151 VKYCQSLGIIAGQSA
-166 TKFCPNDKVTT
+166 TKFAPDQTVTA
-177 QEAAKMLLVTLGYD
+177 QEAAKMLLVTVGYD
-191 AKKAGLV
+191 AEKAGLV
-198 GAGWASKTNALAD
+198 GINWASKTNALAD
-211 ENGLLEDVNTS
+211 EAGLLENVNTS
-222 FTGACPRQYAAQLI
+222 FTAACPRQYAAQLM
-236 YNTIF
+236 YNAIF

-255 NYAGHDNKTVGEK
+255 NYAGKDNKTVGEK

-292 LTIGETDNTDDDS
+292 LTIGATDNTKDDS
-305 TKPLVTS
+305 TDPLVTS

-369 KYSVGKTGDD
+369 KYAVGDISGITKQDEKD
-379 DTNLV
+379 AKNFV
-384 KVDGSKTSDT
+384 KVDNKASST
-394 NANNIVAYVDAA
+394 NRNDIVAYVDAA

-419 KDNKIIQ
+419 KDNKIVQ

-447 TKKAGPTFDKIDTD
+447 TKKAGSTFDKIDTD

-493 DLVEGKVTSTKNAI
+493 DVVEGKVTSTKNKI

-516 DGNWYEMAMAPT
+516 DGNWYEMAMQEYANNSVT
-528 MKAAPDQTKVD
+528 
-539 FIGNK
+539 NEN

-551 VAVVVKD
+551 VAVVVKN
-558 GYVVYVDDNTA
+558 GYVVYVDDNKA
-569 GSKDVALLVKAVTKT
+569 GSKDVALLVKAVQKT

-603 TVTIKDT
+603 VVTIKDT
-610 KMFASIT
+610 KMFDSTKNKAG
-617 EYTGTPVLVSYKK
+617 EKVGEALPYETPVLVSYKK

-642 KIDGYDDY
+642 KIDGYNDY
-650 ATDAQRVKSDKLQ
+650 ADDAQRVKSDKLQ
-663 KKTGD
+663 KKTGE
-668 TWGAAK
+668 TWAAAK
-674 VTYINNDATV
+674 ITYINNDATV

-720 KTNGMQYAKTMY
+720 KSNGMQYAKTMY
-732 VDLANQNMS
+732 VNLADQNMS

-757 ITEGDTDYTTT
+757 TTENDTDYITT

-773 TKEITLKVEDGDA
+773 TEEITLKVEDGDA
-786 LAEGQVVEYSE
+786 LAEGQVVEYSV

-813 VATGTNHQYA
+813 MATGTNHQYA

-834 NAEDVEGT
+834 NAKDVEGT

-847 AKKAG
+847 AKKDG

-859 TDAAKFTLNISN
+859 TDGAKFTLNISN

-897 AENND
+897 AENNN

>member
-1 MHDSP
+1 
-6 SLWFSS
+6 
-12 HFISI
+12 
-17 FYLFDVFLILFKSSY
+17 
-32 FCYFSF
+32 
-38 FIAYNTVLDSLYC
+38 
-51 NLKKVL
+51 
-57 ALVLAFACAF
+57 
-67 TMFAGAA
+67 MFAGAA

>member
-1 MHDSP
+1 
-6 SLWFSS
+6 
-12 HFISI
+12 
-17 FYLFDVFLILFKSSY
+17 
-32 FCYFSF
+32 
-38 FIAYNTVLDSLYC
+38 
-51 NLKKVL
+51 
-57 ALVLAFACAF
+57 
-67 TMFAGAA
+67 MFAGAA

-151 IKYCQSLNIIAGKSN
+151 IKYCQSLNIIAGKSA
-166 TKFCPNDKVTT
+166 TKFDPNGNVTT

-255 NYAGHDNKTVGEK
+255 NYAGKDNKTVGEK

-292 LTIGETDNTDDDS
+292 LTIGETGNTKDDS
-305 TKPLVTS
+305 TDPLVKS

-348 VLTGILG
+348 VLTGVLG

-369 KYSVGKTGDD
+369 KYSVGEANATKNPDD
-379 DTNLV
+379 SNLV
-384 KVDGSKTSDT
+384 KVNGTKATNDT
-394 NANNIVAYVDAA
+394 NVNNIVAYVDAA

-419 KDNKIIQ
+419 KDNKIVQ

-493 DLVEGKVTSTKNAI
+493 DLVEGKVTSTKNK
-507 TADDYSIMV
+507 TTDDDYSIMV

-528 MKAAPDQTKVD
+528 MKAAPNQTKVD

-569 GSKDVALLVKAVTKT
+569 GSKDVALLVKAVQKT

-610 KMFASIT
+610 KMFANVGGET
-617 EYTGTPVLVSYKK
+617 LPYNTPVLVSYKK

-704 KNWSDSKTF
+704 KNWSDSKVF
-713 TSQVLSK
+713 TSAQVLSK
-720 KTNGMQYAKTMY
+720 KSNGMQYAKTMY
-732 VDLANQNMS
+732 VNLADQNMS

-813 VATGTNHQYA
+813 TATGTNHQYA

-842 LVGSK
+842 LVGFK
-847 AKKAG
+847 AKKDG
-852 DDYIADE
+852 DDYIANE
-859 TDAAKFTLNISN
+859 TDATKFTLNISN

>member
-1 MHDSP
+1 M
-6 SLWFSS
+6 
-12 HFISI
+12 
-17 FYLFDVFLILFKSSY
+17 K
-32 FCYFSF
+32 
-38 FIAYNTVLDSLYC
+38 

-292 LTIGETDNTDDDS
+292 LTIGETDNTGDDS
-305 TKPLVTS
+305 TKPLVKS

-348 VLTGILG
+348 VLTGVLG

-369 KYSVGKTGDD
+369 KYSVGEANATKNPDD
-379 DTNLV
+379 SNLV
-384 KVDGSKTSDT
+384 KVNGTKATNDT
-394 NANNIVAYVDAA
+394 NVNNIVAYVDAAA

-419 KDNKIIQ
+419 KDNKIVQ

-447 TKKAGPTFDKIDTD
+447 TRKVGPTFDKIDTD

-478 NANNFSDDKQVVEKL
+478 NADNFSDDKQVVEKL

-539 FIGNK
+539 YVGNK
-544 KVELKDE
+544 KIELKNE
-551 VAVVVKD
+551 VAVVVKN

-569 GSKDVALLVKAVTKT
+569 GSKDVALLVKAVQKT

-630 SGDKYELTKVTD
+630 SGDKYELTKVTA

-663 KKTGD
+663 KKNGE
-668 TWGAAK
+668 TWEAAK
-674 VTYINNDATV
+674 ITYINNDATV

-696 TVITGKAL
+696 TVITGKTL

-732 VDLANQNMS
+732 VDLADQNMS

-768 KVWNG
+768 LVWNG

-813 VATGTNHQYA
+813 MATGTNHQYA

-847 AKKAG
+847 AKKDG
-852 DDYIADE
+852 DDYIANEEDS
-859 TDAAKFTLNISN
+859 AKFTLNISN

>member
-1 MHDSP
+1 M
-6 SLWFSS
+6 
-12 HFISI
+12 
-17 FYLFDVFLILFKSSY
+17 K
-32 FCYFSF
+32 
-38 FIAYNTVLDSLYC
+38 
-51 NLKKVL
+51 NLKKIL

-74 FTDQADIKVDSEVVD
+74 FTDSADFKVKTEVVD
-89 TLVSLGVI
+89 TLVQLGVI
-97 EGFENGSFQP
+97 NGYTDGSFKP
-107 NGTVTRAQMAKM
+107 NDTVTRAEMAKM

-151 IKYCQSLNIIAGKSN
+151 VKYCQALGIIAGQSA
-166 TKFCPNDKVTT
+166 TKFAPDQTVTA

-191 AKKAGLV
+191 AQKAGLV
-198 GAGWASKTNALAD
+198 GTTWASKTNALAD

-222 FTGACPRQYAAQLI
+222 FTAACPRQYAAQLM
-236 YNTIF
+236 YNAIF

-255 NYAGHDNKTVGEK
+255 NYAGKDNKTVGEK

-292 LTIGETDNTDDDS
+292 LTIGETDNTKDDS
-305 TKPLVTS
+305 TDPLVTS

-369 KYSVGKTGDD
+369 KYAVGDISGITKQDEKD
-379 DTNLV
+379 AKNFV
-384 KVDGSKTSDT
+384 KVDNKASSTHRND
-394 NANNIVAYVDAA
+394 IVAYVKATA
-406 KGLSK
+406 NGLSK
-411 VYSASTRS
+411 VYPASTRS
-419 KDNKIIQ
+419 KDNKIVQ

-478 NANNFSDDKQVVEKL
+478 NSNNFSDDKQVVEKL
-493 DLVEGKVTSTKNAI
+493 DVVEGKVTSTKNAI

-516 DGNWYEMAMAPT
+516 DGKWYEMAMGLTTIEADSS
-528 MKAAPDQTKVD
+528 KNIEADSYV
-539 FIGNK
+539 GNE

-558 GYVVYVDDNTA
+558 GYVVYVDDNKA
-569 GSKDVALLVKAVTKT
+569 GSKDVALLVKAVEKT

-603 TVTIKDT
+603 TVTIKNT

-617 EYTGTPVLVSYKK
+617 KYTDSPVLVSYKK
-630 SGDKYELTKVTD
+630 SGDKYELTKVTA

-650 ATDAQRVKSDKLQ
+650 ATDAKRVKSDKLQ
-663 KKTGD
+663 KQDDSNK
-668 TWGAAK
+668 WVAADI
-674 VTYINNDATV
+674 TYINNDATV

-720 KTNGMQYAKTMY
+720 KSNGMQYAKTMY
-732 VDLANQNMS
+732 VDLADKNMS

-757 ITEGDTDYTTT
+757 TTENDTDYITT

-773 TKEITLKVEDGDA
+773 TEEITLKVEDGDA
-786 LAEGQVVEYSE
+786 LAEGQVVEYSV

-813 VATGTNHQYA
+813 QANGNHQYA

-847 AKKAG
+847 ATKDG

-859 TDAAKFTLNISN
+859 TDGAKFTLNISN

-897 AENND
+897 AENNN

-908 VAYYADANSNVKIII
+908 VAYYADNSNVKIII

>member
-1 MHDSP
+1 MDFLKFHPRFSGNRDSG
-6 SLWFSS
+6 
-12 HFISI
+12 
-17 FYLFDVFLILFKSSY
+17 
-32 FCYFSF
+32 
-38 FIAYNTVLDSLYC
+38 A

-74 FTDQADIKVDSEVVD
+74 FTDQADIKVDTEVVD
-89 TLVSLGVI
+89 TLVSLGVVN
-97 EGFENGSFQP
+97 GYDDGSFKP
-107 NGTVTRAQMAKM
+107 NGTVTRAEMAKM

-130 SAYNN
+130 SAYND
-135 DKTTFT
+135 DKTSFT
-141 DINGHWAAGY
+141 DIGSHWARGY
-151 IKYCQSLNIIAGKSN
+151 IKYCQSLGIIAGKSN
-166 TKFCPNDKVTT
+166 TKFCPNDKVTA
-177 QEAAKMLLVTLGYD
+177 QEAAKMLLVTLGYN
-191 AKKAGLV
+191 ATKAGLT
-198 GAGWASKTNALAD
+198 GANWASKTNALAD

-222 FTGACPRQYAAQLI
+222 FTSACPRQYAAQLI

-241 APTVVLR
+241 AHTVTLR
-248 DDVYTNE
+248 DGVYTNE

-419 KDNKIIQ
+419 KDNKIVQ
-426 LNVKTVSI
+426 LNVKTVTI

-447 TKKAGPTFDKIDTD
+447 TKKAGPNFDKIDTD

-478 NANNFSDDKQVVEKL
+478 NADNFSDDKQVVEKL
-493 DLVEGKVTSTKNAI
+493 DVVEGKVTSTKNAI

-516 DGNWYEMAMAPT
+516 GGNWYEMAMAAT
-528 MKAAPDQTKVD
+528 MKAAPNQAQVD
-539 FIGNK
+539 YVGNE

-551 VAVVVKD
+551 VAVVVKN
-558 GYVVYVDDNTA
+558 GYVVYVDDNDA
-569 GSKDVALLVKAVTKT
+569 GSKDVALLVKAVQKT

-610 KMFASIT
+610 KMFANINQYL
-617 EYTGTPVLVSYKK
+617 ENPVLVSYKK
-630 SGDKYELTKVTD
+630 SGDKYELTKVEGA
-642 KIDGYDDY
+642 ISGYDDY
-650 ATDAQRVKSDKLQ
+650 KTDAKRVKSDKLQ
-663 KKTGD
+663 KQDGSNK
-668 TWGAAK
+668 WVAADI
-674 VTYINNDATV
+674 TYINNDATV
-684 FVKYKSGDDTKY
+684 FVRYTSGSDTKY
-696 TVITGKAL
+696 SVITGSAL
-704 KNWSDSKTF
+704 KNWSDSKVF
-713 TSQVLSK
+713 TSAQVLSK
-720 KTNGMQYAKTMY
+720 KSNGMQYAKTMY
-732 VDLANQNMS
+732 VDLGSSSMS
-741 GGKDITYGYV
+741 GGKDMTYGF
-751 LESSRS
+751 
-757 ITEGDTDYTTT
+757 
-768 KVWNG
+768 
-773 TKEITLKVEDGDA
+773 
-786 LAEGQVVEYSE
+786 
-797 NSDGTHDIENT
+797 H
-808 YTLDS
+808 
-813 VATGTNHQYA
+813 H
-823 LTRGVVTGFDY
+823 
-834 NAEDVEGT
+834 
-842 LVGSK
+842 
-847 AKKAG
+847 
-852 DDYIADE
+852 
-859 TDAAKFTLNISN
+859 AAFS
-871 DDHDSVVLF
+871 
-880 VDTDNARGTTG
+880 
-891 GEFQKA
+891 
-897 AENND
+897 
-902 GKKLAN
+902 
-908 VAYYADANSNVKIII
+908 
-923 VDTQNIYAK
+923 

>member
-1 MHDSP
+1 
-6 SLWFSS
+6 
-12 HFISI
+12 
-17 FYLFDVFLILFKSSY
+17 
-32 FCYFSF
+32 
-38 FIAYNTVLDSLYC
+38 
-51 NLKKVL
+51 
-57 ALVLAFACAF
+57 
-67 TMFAGAA
+67 MFAGAA
-74 FTDQADIKVDSEVVD
+74 FTDQADIKVDAEVVD

-97 EGFENGSFQP
+97 NGYTDGSFKP
-107 NGTVTRAQMAKM
+107 NDTVTRAEMAKM

-141 DINGHWAAGY
+141 DINGHWARGY
-151 IKYCQSLNIIAGKSN
+151 VKYCQSLGIIAGQSA
-166 TKFCPNDKVTT
+166 TTFAPDQTVTA

-191 AKKAGLV
+191 AEKAGLV
-198 GAGWASKTNALAD
+198 GASWASKTNALAD
-211 ENGLLEDVNTS
+211 ENGLLEDVATS
-222 FTGACPRQYAAQLI
+222 FTGPCPRQYAAQLI
-236 YNTIF
+236 YNAIF

-255 NYAGHDNKTVGEK
+255 NYAGKDNKTVGEK

-292 LTIGETDNTDDDS
+292 LTIGATDNTKDDS
-305 TKPLVTS
+305 TDPLVKS

-318 DYNDLLDQEVKVL
+318 DYNNLLDQEVKVL

-369 KYSVGKTGDD
+369 KYSVGTATTSAVTGDAQVAAD
-379 DTNLV
+379 KTNLV
-384 KVDGSKTSDT
+384 KVNGSESTT
-394 NANNIVAYVDAA
+394 NRNDIVAYVDAA

-419 KDNKIIQ
+419 KDNKIVQ

-447 TKKAGPTFDKIDTD
+447 TKKAGSTFDKIDTD

-493 DLVEGKVTSTKNAI
+493 DVVEGKVTSTKNKI

-516 DGNWYEMAMAPT
+516 DGNWYEMAMQEYANNSVT
-528 MKAAPDQTKVD
+528 
-539 FIGNK
+539 NEN

-551 VAVVVKD
+551 VAVVVKN
-558 GYVVYVDDNTA
+558 GYVVYVDDNKA
-569 GSKDVALLVKAVTKT
+569 GSKDVALLVKAVQKT

-603 TVTIKDT
+603 VVTIKDT
-610 KMFASIT
+610 KMFDSTKNKAG
-617 EYTGTPVLVSYKK
+617 EKVGEALPYETPVLVSYKK

-642 KIDGYDDY
+642 KIDGYNDY
-650 ATDAQRVKSDKLQ
+650 ADDAQRVKSDKLQ
-663 KKTGD
+663 KKTGE
-668 TWGAAK
+668 TWAAAK
-674 VTYINNDATV
+674 ITYINNDATV

-720 KTNGMQYAKTMY
+720 KSNGMQYAKTMY
-732 VDLANQNMS
+732 VNLADQNMS

-757 ITEGDTDYTTT
+757 TTENDTDYITT

-773 TKEITLKVEDGDA
+773 TEEITLKVEDGDA
-786 LAEGQVVEYSE
+786 LAEGQVVEYSV

-813 VATGTNHQYA
+813 MATGTNHQYA

-834 NAEDVEGT
+834 NAKDVEGT

-847 AKKAG
+847 AKKDG

-859 TDAAKFTLNISN
+859 TDGAKFTLNISN

-897 AENND
+897 AENNN

>member
-1 MHDSP
+1 
-6 SLWFSS
+6 
-12 HFISI
+12 
-17 FYLFDVFLILFKSSY
+17 
-32 FCYFSF
+32 
-38 FIAYNTVLDSLYC
+38 
-51 NLKKVL
+51 
-57 ALVLAFACAF
+57 
-67 TMFAGAA
+67 MFAGAA

-97 EGFENGSFQP
+97 NGYTDGSFKP
-107 NGTVTRAQMAKM
+107 NDTVTRAEMAKM

-151 IKYCQSLNIIAGKSN
+151 VKYCQALGIIAGQSA
-166 TKFCPNDKVTT
+166 TKFAPDQTVTA

-191 AKKAGLV
+191 AQKAGLV
-198 GAGWASKTNALAD
+198 GTTWASKTNALAD

-222 FTGACPRQYAAQLI
+222 FTAACPRQYAAQLM
-236 YNTIF
+236 YNAIF

-248 DDVYTNE
+248 DGVYTNE
-255 NYAGHDNKTVGEK
+255 NYAGKDNKTVGEK

-292 LTIGETDNTDDDS
+292 LTIGATDNTKDDS
-305 TKPLVTS
+305 TDPLVTS

-369 KYSVGKTGDD
+369 KYAVGDISGITKQDEKD
-379 DTNLV
+379 AKNFV
-384 KVDGSKTSDT
+384 KVDNKASST
-394 NANNIVAYVDAA
+394 NRNDIVAYVDAA

-419 KDNKIIQ
+419 KDNKIVQ

-478 NANNFSDDKQVVEKL
+478 NSNNFSDDKQVVEKL
-493 DLVEGKVTSTKNAI
+493 DVVEGKVTSTKNKI

-516 DGNWYEMAMAPT
+516 DGKWYEMAMAAT
-528 MKAAPDQTKVD
+528 MKASPDQDKVD
-539 FIGNK
+539 YVGNK

-551 VAVVVKD
+551 VEVVVKN

-569 GSKDVALLVKAVTKT
+569 GSKDVALLVKAVQKT

-603 TVTIKDT
+603 TVTIKNT

-617 EYTGTPVLVSYKK
+617 KYTDSPVLVSYKK
-630 SGDKYELTKVTD
+630 SGDKYELTKVTA

-650 ATDAQRVKSDKLQ
+650 ATDAKRVKSDKLQ
-663 KKTGD
+663 KQDGSNK
-668 TWGAAK
+668 WVAADI
-674 VTYINNDATV
+674 TYINNDATV

-720 KTNGMQYAKTMY
+720 KSNGMQYAKTMY
-732 VDLANQNMS
+732 VDLADQNMS

-757 ITEGDTDYTTT
+757 TTENDTDYITT

-786 LAEGQVVEYSE
+786 LAEGQVVEYSV
-797 NSDGTHDIENT
+797 NSDGTHDIEHT

-813 VATGTNHQYA
+813 TANGNHQYA

-847 AKKAG
+847 AKKVG

-859 TDAAKFTLNISN
+859 TDGAKFTLNISN

-897 AENND
+897 AENNN

>member
-1 MHDSP
+1 MRNCCIYCLFFD
-6 SLWFSS
+6 
-12 HFISI
+12 I
-17 FYLFDVFLILFKSSY
+17 FRCLKS
-32 FCYFSF
+32 FGDFH
-38 FIAYNTVLDSLYC
+38 A

-151 IKYCQSLNIIAGKSN
+151 IKYCQSLNIIAGKSA

-419 KDNKIIQ
+419 KDNKIVQ
-426 LNVKTVSI
+426 LNVKTVTI

-447 TKKAGPTFDKIDTD
+447 TKKAGPNFDKIDTD

-478 NANNFSDDKQVVEKL
+478 NADNFSDDKQVVEKL
-493 DLVEGKVTSTKNAI
+493 DVVEGKVTSTKNAI

-516 DGNWYEMAMAPT
+516 GGNWYEMAMAAT
-528 MKAAPDQTKVD
+528 MKAAPNQAQVD
-539 FIGNK
+539 YVGNE

-551 VAVVVKD
+551 VAVVVKN
-558 GYVVYVDDNTA
+558 GYVVYVDDNDA
-569 GSKDVALLVKAVTKT
+569 GSKDVALLVKAVQKT

-610 KMFASIT
+610 KMFANINQYL
-617 EYTGTPVLVSYKK
+617 ENPVLVSYKK
-630 SGDKYELTKVTD
+630 SGDKYELTKVEGA
-642 KIDGYDDY
+642 ISGYDDY
-650 ATDAQRVKSDKLQ
+650 KTDAKRVKSDKLQ
-663 KKTGD
+663 KQDGSNK
-668 TWGAAK
+668 WVAADI
-674 VTYINNDATV
+674 TYINNDATV
-684 FVKYKSGDDTKY
+684 FVRYTSGSDTKY
-696 TVITGKAL
+696 SVITGKAL
-704 KNWSDSKTF
+704 KNWSDSKVF
-713 TSQVLSK
+713 TSAQVLSK
-720 KTNGMQYAKTMY
+720 KSNGMQYAKTMY
-732 VDLANQNMS
+732 VNLGASSMS
-741 GGKDITYGYV
+741 GGKDMTYGYV

-757 ITEGDTDYTTT
+757 VTENDTDYTTT

-773 TKEITLKVEDGDA
+773 TEEITLKVEDGDA
-786 LAEGQVVEYSE
+786 LAEGDVVEYSA
-797 NSDGTHDIENT
+797 NSDGTHDINKT
-808 YTLDS
+808 YKLDY
-813 VATGTNHQYA
+813 AGTAGDNDTYA

-834 NAEDVEGT
+834 NATDIEGT
-842 LVGSK
+842 LVGFTA
-847 AKKAG
+847 AKSTTAG
-852 DDYIADE
+852 YTDDYVA
-859 TDAAKFTLNISN
+859 TQTAFTLNISN

-880 VDTDNARGTTG
+880 VDTDNARGTAN

-897 AENND
+897 AENNAAQ
-902 GKKLAN
+902 KLAN